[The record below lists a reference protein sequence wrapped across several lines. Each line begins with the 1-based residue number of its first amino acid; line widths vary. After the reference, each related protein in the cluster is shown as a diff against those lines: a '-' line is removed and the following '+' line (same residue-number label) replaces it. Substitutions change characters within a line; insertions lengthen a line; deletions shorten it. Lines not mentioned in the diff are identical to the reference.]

1 LHMFHT
7 RALGWAVPIL
17 FCLLLAL
24 PLFTSAAELP
34 TIVPE
39 NCRGENAAQNC
50 GICDIAELAQ
60 NTLNAGI
67 YIAVFLSAILFA
79 WAGWKYV
86 SAGGDSGKVKSAREI
101 FTNVLIG
108 LVIILAGWLVVD
120 TIMKTFVSES
130 ATFGPWNDIC

>member
-1 LHMFHT
+1 MAVIVFSL
-7 RALGWAVPIL
+7 ALT
-17 FCLLLAL
+17 L
-24 PLFTSAAELP
+24 PLFTSAALP
-34 TIVPE
+34 DKIVPC
-39 NCRGENAAQNC
+39 NGVDCDV
-50 GICDIAELAQ
+50 CDIAKLAQ

-67 YIAVFLSAILFA
+67 YIAIFLSAILFA

-86 SAGGDSGKVKSAREI
+86 SAGGDSGKVRSAREI

-130 ATFGPWNDIC
+130 ATLGPWNEIC

>member
-1 LHMFHT
+1 MS
-7 RALGWAVPIL
+7 RAQALSWVAVIV
-17 FCLLLAL
+17 FFLALTL
-24 PLFTSAAELP
+24 PLFTSAALP
-34 TIVPE
+34 DEIVPC
-39 NCRGENAAQNC
+39 NGVDCNV
-50 GICDIAELAQ
+50 CDIAKLAQ

-86 SAGGDSGKVKSAREI
+86 SAGGDSGKVRSAREI

-130 ATFGPWNDIC
+130 ATLGPWNEIC

>member
-1 LHMFHT
+1 MFRT
-7 RALGWAVPIL
+7 QALGWLVLTLL
-17 FCLLLAL
+17 FVVLLSPA
-24 PLFTSAAELP
+24 FAFAAELP

-39 NCRGENAAQNC
+39 DCQGADAATKC
-50 GICDIAELAQ
+50 DICDVAQLAQ
-60 NTLNAGI
+60 NALNAGI

-86 SAGGDSGKVKSAREI
+86 SAGGDTGKVKSAREI

-120 TIMKTFVSES
+120 TIMKTFVSDS
-130 ATFGPWNDIC
+130 ATLGPWNEIC

>member
-1 LHMFHT
+1 MRYLL
-7 RALGWAVPIL
+7 AGWMMLAL
-17 FCLLLAL
+17 FCFILAI
-24 PLFTSAAELP
+24 PLVTSAALP
-34 TIVPE
+34 DEIVPC
-39 NCRGENAAQNC
+39 NGVDCDV
-50 GICDIAELAQ
+50 CDIATLAQ

-86 SAGGDSGKVKSAREI
+86 SAGGDSGKVRSAREI

-108 LVIILAGWLVVD
+108 LIIILAGWLVVD

-130 ATFGPWNDIC
+130 ATLGPWNEIC